1 MSDQPNRE
9 SQDREPQHHESPDAD
24 ANPTSPQGGTKDTND
39 LSGIKQV
46 QQKGMQEKARQVDDL
61 PDSVT
66 GANTGIPQNR
76 R

>member
-9 SQDREPQHHESPDAD
+9 PQHHEPQAAD
-24 ANPTSPQGGTKDTND
+24 TNPASPQGGGDKDTND

-46 QQKGMQEKARQVDDL
+46 QKMGMQEKADQVDKL

-66 GANTGIPQNR
+66 GANSGIERNR

>member
-1 MSDQPNRE
+1 MSDQPN
-9 SQDREPQHHESPDAD
+9 REPQHHESPDAD
-24 ANPTSPQGGTKDTND
+24 ANPASPQGGDKDTND

-46 QQKGMQEKARQVDDL
+46 QKTGMQEKADQVDKL

-66 GANTGIPQNR
+66 GANSGIPQNR

>member
-9 SQDREPQHHESPDAD
+9 PQQHEPQAAD
-24 ANPTSPQGGTKDTND
+24 TNPASPQGGGGDKDTND

-46 QQKGMQEKARQVDDL
+46 QKTGMQEKADQVDKL
-61 PDSVT
+61 PDSVS
-66 GANTGIPQNR
+66 GANSGIERNR